1 MGPARPNSTNRP
13 AAACCAFRVAQIAF
27 KPDWNRHAKSA
38 PFKRTDQ
45 LPQTLPFGITDN
57 LAGKARIMGIPVWR
71 FGFER
76 ALARNWKPK
85 DGIVFQI

>member
-1 MGPARPNSTNRP
+1 M
-13 AAACCAFRVAQIAF
+13 AQIAF

-38 PFKRTDQ
+38 PFKRNDQ
-45 LPQTLPFGITDN
+45 LLQTLPIGVIVFPGSGITDN